1 MFEKQTFAFLNYDFV
16 FFLFMII
23 IQTPSPVKD
32 ETYLYMSQT
41 RARVIFHSFSLNVV
55 YVGWQRLLGT
65 NELQNIH
72 VYLGHY
78 VFKSF
83 LCRITFFFQGK
94 KCIKSKVF

>member
-23 IQTPSPVKD
+23 IQIPSPVKD
-32 ETYLYMSQT
+32 EPYLFMSQT
-41 RARVIFHSFSLNVV
+41 RARVIFHSSSLNVF

-65 NELQNIH
+65 NALQNIQ
-72 VYLGHY
+72 VYLGQN

-83 LCRITFFFQGK
+83 LCRLPFFFQGK
-94 KCIKSKVF
+94 KCI